1 LIRLLLVVA
10 LAGRMTAQVPGAGL
24 PPEAA
29 TVAAAPSNL
38 GFEGGSVGR
47 TPSEWYVAQGS
58 RIDGYSS
65 ETRKEGCRTGGGCAV
80 IVAGPQVPGNSSG
93 TLLQHFDATP
103 YREKVMRLRA
113 WVRLEGKRGGQIRV
127 LFAADGEKK
136 SADYVQKGG
145 ANEAAWTL
153 AEVKGKVPKD
163 AIEIHIGVSLSGKG
177 TAWIDDVVFE
187 PVEE

>member
-1 LIRLLLVVA
+1 VA
-10 LAGRMTAQVPGAGL
+10 AQIPGAGL
-24 PPEAA
+24 PPGAA
-29 TVAAAPSNL
+29 ASSAAPSNL
-38 GFEGGSVGR
+38 GFDSGSVGR
-47 TPSEWYVAQGS
+47 TPPEWYVAQGS

-80 IVAGPQVPGNSSG
+80 IAAGPQVTGNGSG

-103 YREKVMRLRA
+103 YREKMMRLRA
-113 WVRLEGKRGGQIRV
+113 WVRFEGKRTGRIRV
-127 LFAADGEKK
+127 LFTADGEKK

-145 ANEAAWTL
+145 VNEAEWTL

-177 TAWIDDVVFE
+177 TPWIDDVEFVA
-187 PVEE
+187 VEQ